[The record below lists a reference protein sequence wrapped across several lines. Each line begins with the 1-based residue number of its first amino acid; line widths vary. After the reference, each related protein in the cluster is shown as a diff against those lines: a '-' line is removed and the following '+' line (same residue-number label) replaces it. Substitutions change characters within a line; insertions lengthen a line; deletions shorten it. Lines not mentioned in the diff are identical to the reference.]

1 MNKSFKEKVKENKG
15 KILTGVI
22 FGVTIIGG
30 GYVILSKNKQID
42 ILKNENK
49 ALTKNILESVKECCD
64 LKEQVDQNTEDIELL
79 RSVMSKDV
87 IGTLKEAL
95 IRKLRY
101 HEGRLNNG
109 IKKGSNMSE
118 ADKLMHEETID
129 FVNNQLLKL
138 AKAEE
143 RLDNK

>member
-1 MNKSFKEKVKENKG
+1 MSKSFKEKVKENKG

-30 GYVILSKNKQID
+30 SYVVLSKNKRI
-42 ILKNENK
+42 
-49 ALTKNILESVKECCD
+49 NILE
-64 LKEQVDQNTEDIELL
+64 EQVKQNTEDIELL
-79 RSVMSKDV
+79 RDVMTKDL

-109 IKKGSNMSE
+109 IKNDNKMTE
-118 ADKLMHEETID
+118 ADKKMHEETID
-129 FVNNQLLKL
+129 YVNKQLLKL